1 MFEFLRRRRGRRLL
15 LAAVFALAVFSTSP
29 SMAQSKRDKPKA
41 AASGP
46 TDYRSQNFYIHTD
59 LSAEDAKD
67 LLERLETMLSIIS
80 SYWARPCLGV
90 IECYVVED
98 LSHWPQGM
106 LPEEGLGHVRAGAGV
121 TVITKVSQGGAF
133 LAKSVVYAVAD
144 RGTPQHE
151 AVHAYCGQTFGTTGP
166 VWYSE
171 GMAEMGQYWH
181 KDEFSKNGSAF
192 QSVHIHDV
200 VLDYLR
206 GSEPKSLNEIVNG
219 EEFTGD
225 SWQNYAWRWA
235 LCHLLANNP
244 NYAPKF
250 RPLGLALLK
259 KEPTSFEAVYG
270 DMAKEIMFE
279 YRFFLKHL
287 EQGYRADLCSWDWK
301 RKFRLPKGSATI
313 TAKIKADRG
322 WQPSGVIVAAGVNY
336 EYKAAGTWQTAKDGA
351 ACSADGGKNAGE
363 KGGGGRLLGVVMNM
377 ADYQLGEPIEL
388 GAGGSFK
395 APADGQ
401 LYLRCGDKWGELADN
416 KGTLTVKL
424 KASGKNLQS
433 GERGASAP

>member
-1 MFEFLRRRRGRRLL
+1 MSLLLCRASASRPLKLL
-15 LAAVFALAVFSTSP
+15 LALLVCLFASPLA
-29 SMAQSKRDKPKA
+29 AQTKREKA
-41 AASGP
+41 KATVNAGP

-59 LSAEDAKD
+59 LSAEEAKD

-80 SYWARPCLGV
+80 SYWARPCSGV

-98 LSHWPQGM
+98 LSRWPKGT
-106 LPEEGLGHVRAGAGV
+106 LPDEGRPHIEAGAGV
-121 TVITKVSQGGAF
+121 TVTSTLSSGNSF
-133 LAKSVVYAVAD
+133 LAKAVVYAVAD

-171 GMAEMGQYWH
+171 GMAEMGQYWR
-181 KDEFSKNGSAF
+181 KDEKNA
-192 QSVHIHDV
+192 QSVHVHDI
-200 VLDYLR
+200 VLEYLR
-206 GSEPKSLNEIVNG
+206 GGEPKSLNEIVNG

-235 LCHLLANNP
+235 LCHLLANNT

-259 KEPTSFEAVYG
+259 KQETSFEAVYG

-301 RKFRLPKGSATI
+301 RKFRAPKGSATV
-313 TAKIKADRG
+313 TAKIRADRG
-322 WQPSGVIVAAGVNY
+322 WQPSGVIVISGADY
-336 EYKAAGTWQTAKDGA
+336 EYKTAGTWQTATDGA
-351 ACSADGGKNAGE
+351 ALTGDGE
-363 KGGGGRLLGVVMNM
+363 EGGDGAGRLLGVVMK
-377 ADYQLGEPIEL
+377 DFELGEPIEL
-388 GAGGSFK
+388 GADGSFT

-401 LYLRCGDKWGELADN
+401 LYLRCRDKWGELPDN

-424 KASGKNLQS
+424 KQKTKGK
-433 GERGASAP
+433 

>member
-1 MFEFLRRRRGRRLL
+1 MIEGKLMSLLVRRISEGISGRLL
-15 LAAVFALAVFSTSP
+15 LAILICLFAAPLA
-29 SMAQSKRDKPKA
+29 AQSKREKAKA
-41 AASGP
+41 AAATGP

-59 LSAEDAKD
+59 LSADDAKD

-80 SYWARPCLGV
+80 SYWARPCSGV

-98 LSHWPQGM
+98 LSRWPQGA
-106 LPEEGLGHVRAGAGV
+106 LPKEGLGHIQAGAGV
-121 TVITKVSQGGAF
+121 TITATLSSKGGDF

-171 GMAEMGQYWH
+171 GMAEMGQYWR
-181 KDEFSKNGSAF
+181 KDEKSA

-235 LCHLLANNP
+235 LCHLLANNT

-259 KEPTSFEAVYG
+259 KQETSFEAVYG
-270 DMAKEIMFE
+270 DMAREIMFE

-301 RKFRLPKGSATI
+301 RKFRSPKGSATV
-313 TAKIKADRG
+313 TAKIRADRG
-322 WQPSGVIVAAGVNY
+322 WQPSGVIVTGGVDY
-336 EYKAAGTWQTAKDGA
+336 EYKGAGTWQTTEDGA
-351 ACSADGGKNAGE
+351 NLTADGDASDGP
-363 KGGGGRLLGVVMNM
+363 GRLLGVVM
-377 ADYQLGEPIEL
+377 DTTKYELGEPIEL
-388 GAGGSFK
+388 GADGSFT
-395 APADGQ
+395 APTGGQ
-401 LYLRCGDKWGELADN
+401 LYLRCRDKWGEVADN
-416 KGTLTVKL
+416 KGTVTVKL
-424 KASGKNLQS
+424 KARSKKKD
-433 GERGASAP
+433 